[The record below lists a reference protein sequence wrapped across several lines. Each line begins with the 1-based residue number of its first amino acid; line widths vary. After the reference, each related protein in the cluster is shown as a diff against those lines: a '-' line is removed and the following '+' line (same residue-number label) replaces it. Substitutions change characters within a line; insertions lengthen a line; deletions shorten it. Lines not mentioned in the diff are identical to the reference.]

1 MGLWGL
7 SLVTAT
13 CHLSDSLLLE
23 CAEWPGFL
31 CLDSPPLQALG
42 ARGISTITLAA
53 TSEATFP

>member
-13 CHLSDSLLLE
+13 CYLSDSLLLE

-31 CLDSPPLQALG
+31 CLDSPPLQALS

-53 TSEATFP
+53 TS

>member
-53 TSEATFP
+53 TS